1 MNIDISENS
10 KIDLTQQMNK
20 CIHQL
25 FEAQVEQT
33 PDNIAVVFG
42 REQLTYRQL
51 NNRANKIARYLQV
64 LDVGPEVLVSI
75 YMERSVEMMAGLLGI
90 LKAGGAY
97 VPLDPAYPSERLAFI
112 LEDTQTKVL
121 LTQERL
127 VESLP
132 KHQAY
137 VICLDRQEQEISQQS
152 GEKPSSGV
160 KPDNLAYIIYTSGS
174 TGKPKGVMVAHRG
187 LCNLARAQ
195 QEIFDVQPSN
205 RVLQFASV
213 SFDAS
218 VSEIFM
224 ALTAGATLVLA
235 AKNSLMPGTPLLKV
249 LRESAITTVTLP
261 PSVLAVLPVLELPA
275 LQTIIVAG
283 EACSPDIV
291 ARWATVRR
299 FFNAYGPTES
309 TVCATVAEYS
319 GDTKMPIGRPLA
331 NTQVYL
337 LDEQMQPVPNGVPG
351 EIYIGG
357 IGLARGYLNR
367 PKLTAER
374 FVLNPLSEKLG
385 IREAG
390 CGSAHRLY
398 KTGDLGRY
406 LPDGNIEFLG
416 RIDRQV
422 KLRGFRIEMG
432 EIEAVLGQHPDIQ
445 TAVVVDREDV
455 PGQKRLVAYVVPKP
469 KHVFAESKQVEL
481 WPSIAEYFIYDEL
494 LYYAMTHDERRN
506 NSYKVAINQSV
517 KDKIVLDIGTG
528 KDAILARFCVEAGAK
543 KVYAIEI
550 LDESYKQAAACIE
563 RLGLSEKI
571 ILIHGNSTQVQLP
584 QKVDVCVSEIV
595 GAIGGSEGAAY
606 IINDAHRFLKEDGIM
621 IPEKSITKIA
631 AVCLPEEL
639 LTNPSFNQ
647 LSGYYTEKIFEQVG
661 YKFDLR
667 LSVKNFPKSNVIS
680 NIETFEDLDF
690 TQRLESEYDRKVTF
704 SFSKSAKIDGFLVWL
719 TLQTIKGEVI
729 DILEYEYC
737 WLPVYFPVFYP
748 GIEVFEGD
756 SIEAVISGT
765 FCENKL
771 NLDYRVKGSLIRKN
785 GVAIAFDWESFHYKK
800 VFKKTA
806 FYQKLFSEGSVS
818 TEASEEESLKTDLYA
833 EQVLQ
838 WQMISNETYNKTD
851 VAPDPTFNIAGW
863 KSSYTRQLIPAEQ
876 MREWVNDKV
885 QAILTRQ
892 PGRVLEIGCGTGL
905 LLFQIAPH
913 CNHYLGTDF
922 SKVAIDYIEEQLT
935 KPEQKLPQVSL
946 GQRMADDFEGVEDRQ
961 AFDAVILNSVL
972 EYFPNIDYLLRVL
985 KGAVNVVAPGGFIF
999 VGDVRSLPLLETFH
1013 ASVEVHQAPD
1023 SLSMAQLQ
1031 QRVQRQLLQENQLV
1045 IDPAFFTA
1053 IQQRLPEITHVEI
1066 QLQRGHHHNELT
1078 KFRYNA
1084 ILYVGVQT
1092 DSPEDFP
1099 WVDWYKEQL
1108 TLSAVRQLLVESKP
1122 ERLGITRVPN
1132 ARLAKDLKI
1141 AELLKKP
1148 EQVQTVGA
1156 LREVL
1161 KAIPPESGVEPED
1174 LWALADALTYSAVLS
1189 WSDFDTSGYYDVVF
1203 VRRQTSDSAPVRVLT
1218 PFTKQTNSL
1227 RPWHSYANNP
1237 LQPTLSSQL
1246 VPQLRNYLSTR
1257 LPDYMLPS
1265 AYVLLESLPLTPNG
1279 KLDRCALPIPESS
1292 RPELAIDLVLPQSDV
1307 EQIIAQVWQEVL
1319 QLDIVGINDNF
1330 FDLGGNSLLLLQSCS
1345 KLTEILGR
1353 ELSTVELFQYPTI
1366 WALAQHLSQTNTE
1379 SSVVSDRNL
1388 SSRSSRQ
1395 SSLNQQR
1402 QHRQN
1407 HRSSKKL

>member
-1 MNIDISENS
+1 MSMSVDISGNS
-10 KIDLTQQMNK
+10 KIDLTQQINK

-64 LDVGPEVLVSI
+64 LGIGPEVLASI
-75 YMERSVEMMAGLLGI
+75 YMERSVEMIAGLLGI

-97 VPLDPAYPSERLAFI
+97 VPLDPTYPSERVAFI

-132 KHQAY
+132 KHQAH

-152 GEKPSSGV
+152 GEKPSSDV

-275 LQTIIVAG
+275 LETIIVAG

-291 ARWATVRR
+291 ARWATARR

-309 TVCATVAEYS
+309 TVCTTVAEYS
-319 GDTKMPIGRPLA
+319 GDTKMPIGRSIA
-331 NTQVYL
+331 NTRVYL

-367 PKLTAER
+367 PELTAER
-374 FVLNPLSEKLG
+374 FVFNPLSEKLG
-385 IREAG
+385 VSEAER
-390 CGSAHRLY
+390 GSAHRLY
-398 KTGDLGRY
+398 KTGDSGRY

-445 TAVVVDREDV
+445 TAVVVDREDL

-469 KHVFAESKQVEL
+469 KHVSAESKQVEL
-481 WPSIAEYFIYDEL
+481 WPS
-494 LYYAMTHDERRN
+494 
-506 NSYKVAINQSV
+506 
-517 KDKIVLDIGTG
+517 
-528 KDAILARFCVEAGAK
+528 
-543 KVYAIEI
+543 
-550 LDESYKQAAACIE
+550 
-563 RLGLSEKI
+563 
-571 ILIHGNSTQVQLP
+571 
-584 QKVDVCVSEIV
+584 
-595 GAIGGSEGAAY
+595 
-606 IINDAHRFLKEDGIM
+606 
-621 IPEKSITKIA
+621 
-631 AVCLPEEL
+631 
-639 LTNPSFNQ
+639 
-647 LSGYYTEKIFEQVG
+647 
-661 YKFDLR
+661 
-667 LSVKNFPKSNVIS
+667 
-680 NIETFEDLDF
+680 
-690 TQRLESEYDRKVTF
+690 
-704 SFSKSAKIDGFLVWL
+704 
-719 TLQTIKGEVI
+719 
-729 DILEYEYC
+729 
-737 WLPVYFPVFYP
+737 
-748 GIEVFEGD
+748 
-756 SIEAVISGT
+756 
-765 FCENKL
+765 
-771 NLDYRVKGSLIRKN
+771 
-785 GVAIAFDWESFHYKK
+785 
-800 VFKKTA
+800 
-806 FYQKLFSEGSVS
+806 
-818 TEASEEESLKTDLYA
+818 EEESQKTDLYA
-833 EQVLQ
+833 QQVLQ
-838 WQMISNETYNKTD
+838 WQTISDETYNKID

-863 KSSYTRQLIPAEQ
+863 KSSYTRQLIPTEQ

-922 SKVAIDYIEEQLT
+922 SKVALNYIEEQLI
-935 KPEQKLPQVSL
+935 KPEQKLSQVSL
-946 GQRMADDFEGVEDRQ
+946 GQRMADDFEGVDRQ

-985 KGAVNVVAPGGFIF
+985 EGAVNVVAPGGFIF
-999 VGDVRSLPLLETFH
+999 VGDVRSLPLLETFY

-1023 SLSMAQLQ
+1023 SLSMTQLQ

-1053 IQQRLPEITHVEI
+1053 IQQRFPEITHVEI

-1092 DSPEDFP
+1092 NSPEDFP

-1141 AELLKKP
+1141 AELFKKT

-1161 KAIPPESGVEPED
+1161 KAIPPETGVEPED

-1203 VRRQTSDSAPVRVLT
+1203 VRRQTSESAPVRVLT

-1237 LQPTLSSQL
+1237 LQPTLSNQL

-1279 KLDRCALPIPESS
+1279 KLDRCALPIPECS
-1292 RPELAIDLVLPQSDV
+1292 RPELAIDLVLPQSDA

-1330 FDLGGNSLLLLQSCS
+1330 FDLGGNSLLLLQSCR